1 MREDTTVSLTNPAFR
16 DELSELGTRG
26 RATNHPPSRG
36 SGVGGLSGG
45 TCAQKRWLRLRGFR
59 HLASVVAD
67 VKFIDG
73 IDEREM
79 GREAA

>member
-1 MREDTTVSLTNPAFR
+1 MREDIDSFLY
-16 DELSELGTRG
+16 ESILSGRTERLGTRG

-73 IDEREM
+73 IDERET